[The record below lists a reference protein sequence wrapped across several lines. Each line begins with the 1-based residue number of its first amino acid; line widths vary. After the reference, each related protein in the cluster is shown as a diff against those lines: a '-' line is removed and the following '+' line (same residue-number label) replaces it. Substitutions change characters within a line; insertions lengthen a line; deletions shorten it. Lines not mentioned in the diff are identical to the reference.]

1 MRGIITVSGGSLHR
15 GGASRISGHLCFIS
29 EKVMLGKRMDRVE
42 WGVGMD
48 QDRSRVAEERGGEG
62 GAEGREE

>member
-1 MRGIITVSGGSLHR
+1 
-15 GGASRISGHLCFIS
+15 
-29 EKVMLGKRMDRVE
+29 MLGKRMDRVE